1 MSYII
6 IYDQIL
12 ITLMCGVNEYLF
24 ISNAFITQDT
34 MTIRE
39 NVLIRLFKGTV
50 VPTKSD
56 SDVLLCL
63 QLLSKN
69 NLYSR
74 FELTRIDSSLV
85 Y

>member
-1 MSYII
+1 
-6 IYDQIL
+6 
-12 ITLMCGVNEYLF
+12 MCGVSEYLF

-39 NVLIRLFKGTV
+39 HVLMRLFKGTV